1 MTERHPARG
10 YLLAMTAAAM
20 WAMNGSLARFLLDD
34 GVKADR
40 LSQLRSTGSWLILL
54 AVLLA
59 VRPGALRVDRRDLPA
74 LAFIGIVGL
83 AGVHATYF
91 VAIDR
96 LEIGV
101 ALVIQY
107 LGPLLLLL
115 WLRFFHGVRLPG
127 GLWAAVAL
135 SLLGCFFVVR
145 AYDAESLDALG
156 VLAAF
161 GAAVTFAIYM
171 RGAERAG
178 QMYEPATTLF
188 WAFGFASLFW
198 AAVNPWWA
206 FPAGEFEGSENVLL
220 GLGVIVIGTL
230 LPFVLML
237 AALRQIPAHRAAVV
251 ATLEPVLAAIF
262 AWVIHDEALSAPQL
276 AGGALVIAAVV
287 WVQSHRPDL
296 ASEAA
301 PPLRAATHP

>member
-1 MTERHPARG
+1 
-10 YLLAMTAAAM
+10 MTAAAM

-59 VRPGALRVDRRDLPA
+59 ARPRLLRLDRRDLPA
-74 LAFIGIVGL
+74 LAFIGVVGM

-107 LGPLLLLL
+107 LGPLLLLV
-115 WLRFFHGVRLPG
+115 WMRFVHGTRLPG

-135 SLLGCFFVVR
+135 SVVGCFFVVR
-145 AYDAESLDALG
+145 AYDAGSLDALG

-171 RGAERAG
+171 RGSERAG
-178 QMYEPATTLF
+178 RTYEPATTLF
-188 WAFGFASLFW
+188 WAFGFATLFW
-198 AAVNPWWA
+198 AAVDPWWS
-206 FPAGEFEGSENVLL
+206 FPVDEFDSLDNVML

-230 LPFVLML
+230 MPFVLML
-237 AALRQIPAHRAAVV
+237 AALRHIPAHRAAVV

-262 AWVIHDEALSAPQL
+262 AWMIHDEALSAAQL
-276 AGGALVIAAVV
+276 AGGGLVIAAVI
-287 WVQSHRPDL
+287 WVQAHRPDL
-296 ASEAA
+296 ESEAA